1 MCSTVKIDI
10 HNQKGKTDINESKI
24 SKFVLLGHFKA
35 STGVHFGLWPR
46 QIFTLLV
53 TLFIS
58 LKLHNR
64 VYIDRKLSVNCNC
77 TWVSTL
83 TWADFFSVTQKCNG
97 MEMEHIHWV
106 YCRFLANAKRRI
118 ICEWKLTISGVHH
131 TKQGRRSWV
140 GRVPSGQLP
149 TCLFACS
156 LLKGDI
162 YPSIFPA
169 F

>member
-1 MCSTVKIDI
+1 MSQKYQNLSFLATLKPLLESILVFDIDRFY
-10 HNQKGKTDINESKI
+10 SY
-24 SKFVLLGHFKA
+24 
-35 STGVHFGLWPR
+35 
-46 QIFTLLV
+46 FTFLV

-58 LKLHNR
+58 FKLHNR

-118 ICEWKLTISGVHH
+118 ICEWKLTISGVHY

-140 GRVPSGQLP
+140 GNYSSTFLQGLYETRLKM
-149 TCLFACS
+149 LFS
-156 LLKGDI
+156 LKTTSKTENSEKNSD
-162 YPSIFPA
+162 SRD
-169 F
+169 